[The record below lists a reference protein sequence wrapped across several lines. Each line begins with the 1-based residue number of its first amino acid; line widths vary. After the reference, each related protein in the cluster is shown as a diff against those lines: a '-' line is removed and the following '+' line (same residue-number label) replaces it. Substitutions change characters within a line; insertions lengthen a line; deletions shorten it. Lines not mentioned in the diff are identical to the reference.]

1 MQSDGYHSLFDGVS
15 NVIGLIGIQIASKPP
30 DKDHPYGHRKF
41 ETMASVFIAVLLG
54 IVALDI
60 VTSAFQ
66 RLGDSSSPE
75 VNLFSFIVMVGTMA
89 VNFAVTTY
97 EHRNGKKLNSEVLI
111 ADAAHTKSDIY
122 VSMSVILGL
131 IVIKAGYPLIDPIIS
146 VLVAIV
152 ILHAGAQIIF
162 NSVSVLCDGSRIDP
176 DEICDSIDDIDG
188 VIGCH
193 HIRTRGSQ
201 GNIFVDL
208 HVQVNPEMPTS
219 KAHSLAHV
227 VQFRIKERFEGVEEV
242 LVHIEP
248 LEEQDNYK

>member
-75 VNLFSFIVMVGTMA
+75 VNLVSFIVMLGTMA

-97 EHRNGKKLNSEVLI
+97 EHRNGIKLNSDVLI

-122 VSMSVILGL
+122 VSLSVILGL
-131 IVIKAGYPLIDPIIS
+131 IVIKAGYPLIDPVIS

-162 NSVSVLCDGSRIDP
+162 SSVSVLCDGSRIDP

-208 HVQVNPEMPTS
+208 HIQVNPEMPTS
-219 KAHSLAHV
+219 KSHSLAHV
-227 VQFRIKERFEGVEEV
+227 VQFRIKERFEGVVEV

-248 LEEQDNYK
+248 LDK